1 MKRDNNA
8 RKKEYF
14 PFVALSFVAMCNY
27 KPMVRS
33 SSLWSFLDFIL
44 NPNLVKICK
53 SIGHGLY
60 LYFLGLSYMK
70 TSNPS
75 VIIDCSL

>member
-1 MKRDNNA
+1 MRRDNNV

-14 PFVALSFVAMCNY
+14 PLVALSFVAMCNY

-44 NPNLVKICK
+44 NPNLVKIYK
-53 SIGHGLY
+53 SIGYGLY
-60 LYFLGLSYMK
+60 FYFLGLSYIK
-70 TSNPS
+70 ISNPS
-75 VIIDCSL
+75 VIIDCSI